1 MSSPALTLDRLQDYL
16 EEAFLKYYETAYEL
30 RDSGLARER
39 HRLLSR
45 RGTVFADP
53 YIELMP
59 SYPSSVA
66 TIGEIS
72 FDLGMPEA
80 ASLLQPGLLPP
91 GVQRPYAHQEESLR
105 ESLQRGRD
113 VIVGTGTGSGKTE
126 SFLLPVIA
134 GLIKESKSWTTPAD
148 GPAGTPWWRSGGVFQ
163 PQRHNEQGRLPG
175 IRALLLYPMNA
186 LVEDQLVRLRTA
198 LDSPTARAW
207 LNKNRPGH
215 RFYFGRYTGR
225 TPLAGTQATA
235 NPDKVKRLAKLMKA
249 AEQRHKSLVDG
260 IAEGRTE
267 EKWRYFLPSL
277 DGAEMRSR
285 WDMQHAVPDILITN
299 YSMLSIALSR
309 SDEAPMI
316 EATRRWLEA
325 SPSNKFTLVVDELHM
340 YRGTS
345 GSEVAYL
352 LRRLMSALGL
362 DERPD
367 QLKIIGTSASI
378 QDDAEGRTFLSEF
391 FGRTDSSSFRFIKA
405 KPEEHAGADD
415 LRGLTAPLLAEQ
427 LGPDDLPT
435 DGTLPRALQRAMTA
449 DDGLRPRALSTV
461 ASKLFPDVD
470 ADQARKAFDQLTLLL
485 EAQDPPA
492 VRFRGHLFARTLQ
505 GLWAC
510 SDPDCS
516 QVAAER
522 SPVAEGEQPSQRRIG
537 KLYAAQRFTCDCGA
551 RVLELLYCESC
562 GESMLG
568 GYVARTSGKEFL
580 VSSIAA
586 LDNLPDRAPNGRD
599 AEDYRV
605 YWPTDRKPVV
615 DKKWQRLGTRTS
627 KDAKAPTYA
636 MQFVKARFSPG
647 TGQLLRKFT
656 EPPTG
661 YIYSLS
667 AGGAEDRMPAFP
679 TKCPSCGDDR
689 ERKTRSDRVEDQS
702 RSGSSIRTQGVG
714 FNRANQVLTGALT
727 RRLESRLVTFSDSR
741 QGAARV
747 SADLELAHYLDLI
760 RALLV
765 TSVRVKSNDAELIQ
779 KRIDGD
785 RGPETQAALTRLKAA
800 NKEAYIALSE
810 KLLGNELDDADEQA
824 LAGALEALSG
834 RPSLVDLV
842 SEIQPRLLELGVN
855 PGGPAPSLNTVTSTG
870 QSWTRLFNWIVTPAR
885 DRGTALDADDQ
896 KLLAEIQSAL
906 GAQVVKTVFAGGD
919 RDFEAL
925 GLGHV
930 VPAAPMTL
938 GSLDAAVANE
948 FASSALRMLGRRR
961 RTPWTSKYAERNWP
975 KHLLNYAEKVAGLH
989 PCGLNGEGLLE
1000 AFARKLN
1007 AGEQSGFRVDP
1018 AEMRLALVS
1027 EAKLWRCGT
1036 CRTKHLHRSAG
1047 VCITCLARLPK
1058 DPESA
1063 KSVKEDYYAWLIKE
1077 TGGYRLHCEELTGQT
1092 DPLVSQTRQAQFQ
1105 DVFLADGEV
1114 EKVDG
1119 IDILSVTTTM
1129 EAGVDIGALKG
1140 VVMANMPPQR
1150 FNYQQRVGR
1159 AGRRSEHLAV
1169 ALTVCRGARSHDEH
1183 YFANPAAIT
1192 GDEPPQP
1199 FLDMRSEPILRRAFA
1214 AEVLTRVFRTVSK
1227 RVAFEVG
1234 RSVHGE
1240 FGSVDD
1246 WREHPELSDAV
1257 RDILSADRETWL
1269 VIARS
1274 LLVATRMDAGKAESL
1289 ADWAS
1294 TELADAITTVA
1305 EDARVQPLSQALA
1318 QAGLLPMFG
1327 FPTQVRLLY
1336 TARPEGS
1343 GDPKTLDRDAGIAL
1357 SEFAPGSE
1365 VVKDKSVHVAV
1376 GVVDYV
1382 QAANGFWNQSTRDPL
1397 GLQPQEAGV
1406 CQQCLG
1412 IALTETET
1420 CPYCNAGA
1428 PSFTRVKIAEPLNY
1442 RTSYRPRDYEQLGEP
1457 TARAA
1462 QPRLAMGESADKEYA
1477 NARIRSATGQIM
1489 TVNDNNGD
1497 LYRFTAA
1504 SGSSPGK
1511 TWSVDGLIEAGM
1523 LTEREKLKR
1532 AGLFGQ
1538 KPEGE
1543 SRDPVALAAQRHTD
1557 VLVVGLATVPPGIVI
1572 DPQEPSGRGAW
1583 ASLGYLLRDA
1593 AVKWLDI
1600 GPAEIQVG
1608 VHPRQYEDR
1617 LTAELFIADSLENG
1631 AGYATRLADKI
1642 EDLFAEAESF
1652 AKGLADHNNGAPCDS
1667 SCHSCLR
1674 DYGNR
1679 AWHPLLDW
1687 RLASDLLDLLNGRK
1701 LDVDRQR
1708 ERDLRAA
1715 NRFAKDFGFRLETND
1730 VPTIVAPHGRL
1741 AILHPF
1747 EDRSGTSANARVTAL
1762 RNQDN
1767 EIKLVTSF
1775 ELIRRPGA
1783 LMAELMGR

>member
-30 RDSGLARER
+30 RDSDLARER
-39 HRLLSR
+39 RELLSQ
-45 RGTVFADP
+45 RGTVFAEP

-59 SYPSSVA
+59 SYLSSPS

-80 ASLLQPGLLPP
+80 ASLLQSGLLPP

-134 GLIKESKSWTTPAD
+134 GLIKESKSWAPPAD
-148 GPAGTPWWRSGGVFQ
+148 GPATTPWWRSGGAFQ

-225 TPLAGTQATA
+225 TPLPGTQATA
-235 NPDKVKRLAKLMKA
+235 NQDKIKRLAKLMKA
-249 AEQRHKSLVDG
+249 AEQRHRSLMDG
-260 IAEGRTE
+260 IAEDPGK
-267 EKWRYFLPSL
+267 EKWRFFLPSL

-367 QLKIIGTSASI
+367 KLKIIGTSASI
-378 QDDAEGRTFLSEF
+378 QDDAEGRAFLSEF
-391 FGRTDSSSFRFIKA
+391 FGRTDSSGFRFIKA
-405 KPEEHAGADD
+405 KPEEHQGADD
-415 LRGLTAPLLAEQ
+415 LRALTAPLLAEE
-427 LGPDDLPT
+427 LSPDDLPT

-449 DDGLRPRALSTV
+449 DDGLRPHALSIVT
-461 ASKLFPDVD
+461 SKLFPDVD
-470 ADQARKAFDQLTLLL
+470 AKQARTAFDNLTLLL
-485 EAQDPPA
+485 EAQETPA

-516 QVAAER
+516 QVA
-522 SPVAEGEQPSQRRIG
+522 EGKQSAQRRIG
-537 KLYAAQRFTCDCGA
+537 KLYSAQRFTCDCGA

-568 GYVARTSGKEFL
+568 GYVAKSSGREFL

-599 AEDYRV
+599 AQDYRV

-615 DKKWQRLGTRTS
+615 DKKWQRGGTRTS
-627 KDAKAPTYA
+627 KDAKAPTYVMGFA
-636 MQFVKARFSPG
+636 KARFSPG

-656 EPPTG
+656 EPQTG
-661 YIYSLS
+661 YVYSLS

-727 RRLESRLVTFSDSR
+727 RRLQSRLVSFSDSR

-747 SADLELAHYLDLI
+747 AADLELAHYLDLI

-765 TSVRVKSNDAELIQ
+765 TTVRGKSNDGELIQ

-785 RGPETQAALTRLKAA
+785 RSPETQAALTRLKAV
-800 NKEAYIALSE
+800 NRDAYLAITA
-810 KLLGNELDDADEQA
+810 KLAGEELDAADEQA

-855 PGGPAPSLNTVTSTG
+855 PGGPAPSLNNVSSTG
-870 QSWTRLFNWIVTPAR
+870 QSWTRLFNWKVTPPR
-885 DRGTALDADDQ
+885 ERGTALDADDQ
-896 KLLAEIQSAL
+896 KLLAEIQGAM

-948 FASSALRMLGRRR
+948 FACSALRMLGRRR
-961 RTPWTSKYAERNWP
+961 RTPWTSQYAERDWP
-975 KHLLNYAEKVAGLH
+975 KHLFNYAEKVAELH
-989 PCGLNGEGLLE
+989 PCGFDGESLLE

-1007 AGEQSGFRVDP
+1007 AGEQSGFRVGP

-1027 EAKLWRCGT
+1027 EPKFWRCGI

-1047 VCITCLARLPK
+1047 ICITCLARLP
-1058 DPESA
+1058 EETA
-1063 KSVKEDYYAWLIKE
+1063 AAESVKEDYYAWLIE
-1077 TGGYRLHCEELTGQT
+1077 QTGGYRLHCEELTGQT

-1114 EKVDG
+1114 PKVDG

-1129 EAGVDIGALKG
+1129 EAGVDIGALNG

-1199 FLDMRSEPILRRAFA
+1199 FLDMRSEPILKRAFA

-1227 RVAFEVG
+1227 RVAFEGG

-1240 FGSVDD
+1240 LGSVDD
-1246 WREHPELSDAV
+1246 WREPSEISSAV
-1257 RDILSADRETWL
+1257 RDALATGRETWL
-1269 VIARS
+1269 SIAGS

-1289 ADWAS
+1289 ADWAA
-1294 TELADAITTVA
+1294 TELADAITTA
-1305 EDARVQPLSQALA
+1305 AGNARVQPLSQALA

-1336 TARPEGS
+1336 TERPEGS

-1357 SEFAPGSE
+1357 SEFAPGAE
-1365 VVKDKSVHVAV
+1365 VVKDKSVHIAV

-1382 QAANGFWNQSTRDPL
+1382 QAANGFWNQSAADPL
-1397 GLQPQEAGV
+1397 NVQPSDAGV

-1462 QPRLAMGESADKEYA
+1462 QPRLAMGESTDKEYA
-1477 NARIRSATGQIM
+1477 NARIRSATGKIM
-1489 TVNDNNGD
+1489 TVNDNDGE

-1504 SGSSPGK
+1504 NGSSPAK
-1511 TWSVDGLIEAGM
+1511 TWPVHGLIEVGM

-1538 KPEGE
+1538 KPEGV

-1557 VLVVGLATVPPGIVI
+1557 VLVVGLASMPPGLVI

-1687 RLASDLLDLLNGRK
+1687 RLASDLLNLLNGRK

-1715 NRFAKDFGFRLETND
+1715 QRFADDFQFELVKGE
-1730 VPTIVAPHGRL
+1730 VPTIVAPRGKL

-1747 EDRSGTSANARVTAL
+1747 EDRSGTSANPRVTAL
-1762 RNQDN
+1762 RSQDS
-1767 EIKLVTSF
+1767 EVKLVTSF

-1783 LMAELMGR
+1783 LMAELMAR